1 MDKKIWINRA
11 KSFKAAQD
19 FDVEYYLSMNSQDR
33 LETVQYLRE
42 IYYKMKKGLKDEGR
56 KRLRRVIKIT
66 KQA

>member
-19 FDVEYYLSMNSQDR
+19 FDVEYYLSMNSQER

-42 IYYKMKKGLKDEGR
+42 IYYKMKKGLRDEGR
-56 KRLRRVIKIT
+56 KGLRRVIKIIE
-66 KQA
+66 QA